1 MQNQKSM
8 WLISGVLIILAFVW
22 GSSFIL
28 MKLALF
34 DTDGNPVYSALDV
47 AAMRISIAALTL
59 LPVTI
64 VNFKKVPSN
73 KWGWIL
79 GVGTLGNLFPAY
91 LFTSA
96 QTELPSAIAG
106 MLNSLTPLFT
116 MIIAILLFRTV
127 VSRSQ
132 LIGLIIGFIGAVI
145 LISDGGDMSEVF
157 NGSGGISIAA
167 CGKVALATLFY
178 GCSVNILKNKL
189 LDVGATT
196 IAAIALAMVMPISL
210 CALLGSDVLTVLA
223 ENESGVKSM
232 MAVVVLAVIG
242 TAAALAVFNA
252 LIKWTDALTASSV
265 TYIIP
270 VFAAMWGFV
279 NGERLTLWHLV
290 GGMVILLGVALV
302 KRGDSGKK

>member
-1 MQNQKSM
+1 
-8 WLISGVLIILAFVW
+8 
-22 GSSFIL
+22 

-34 DTDGNPVYSALDV
+34 DTAGNPVYSALDV
-47 AAMRISIAALTL
+47 AALRISIAALAL

-79 GVGTLGNLFPAY
+79 GVGTFGNLFPAY
-91 LFTSA
+91 LFASA
-96 QTELPSAIAG
+96 QTEIPSAIAG

-116 MIIAILLFRTV
+116 MIIAALLFRTLI
-127 VSRSQ
+127 SKSQ

-145 LISDGGDMSEVF
+145 LINDGGDLSEIF
-157 NGSGGISIAA
+157 NGSSGISIVA
-167 CGKVALATLFY
+167 CGKIALATLFY
-178 GCSVNILKNKL
+178 GFSVNILRNKL

-196 IAAIALAMVMPISL
+196 IAAIALGMVMPISL
-210 CALLGSDVLTVLA
+210 FALLGSDILTVLA
-223 ENESGVKSM
+223 DNESGAKSM

-242 TAAALAVFNA
+242 TAAALAVFNT

-270 VFAAMWGFV
+270 VFASMWGV
-279 NGERLTLWHLV
+279 VDGERLTLWHLF
-290 GGMVILLGVALV
+290 GGVVILLGVALV
-302 KRGDSGKK
+302 KRGVHGKK

>member
-1 MQNQKSM
+1 VQNQKSI
-8 WLISGVLIILAFVW
+8 WLIWGVLIILAFAW

-28 MKLALF
+28 MKIALF
-34 DTDGNPVYSALDV
+34 DSAGNPVYSALDV
-47 AAMRISIAALTL
+47 AALRITIASLTL

-64 VNFKKVPSN
+64 ANFKNVPIN
-73 KWGWIL
+73 KLGWIL
-79 GVGTLGNLFPAY
+79 GVGTFGNLFPAY

-116 MIIAILLFRTV
+116 MIVAILLFRTLI
-127 VSRSQ
+127 SRSQ
-132 LIGLIIGFIGAVI
+132 LIGLIIGFIGTVI
-145 LISDGGDMSEVF
+145 LISDGGDMSEMF
-157 NGSGGISIAA
+157 SGSGSISIVAY
-167 CGKVALATLFY
+167 GKVALATLFY
-178 GCSVNILKNKL
+178 GCSVNILRNKL

-196 IAAIALAMVMPISL
+196 IAAIALTMVMPISL

-242 TAAALAVFNA
+242 TAAALAIFNA

-270 VFAAMWGFV
+270 VFAGMWGFV
-279 NGERLTLWHLV
+279 DGERLTLWHLV
-290 GGMVILLGVALV
+290 GGVVILLGVALV
-302 KRGDSGKK
+302 KRGGRGKK

>member
-1 MQNQKSM
+1 MI
-8 WLISGVLIILAFVW
+8 WGVLLLLAFVW

-28 MKLALF
+28 MKIALF
-34 DTDGNPVYSALDV
+34 DSSGAPVYSAMNV
-47 AAMRISIAALTL
+47 AALRITIAALAL
-59 LPVTI
+59 MPI
-64 VNFKKVPSN
+64 AISQFKNVPRE
-73 KWGWIL
+73 KWIWIL
-79 GVGTLGNLFPAY
+79 GVGTFGNLLPAY

-116 MIIAILLFRTV
+116 MIIAALLFKTAI
-127 VSRSQ
+127 SRSQ
-132 LIGLIIGFIGAVI
+132 LIGLIIGFFGAML
-145 LISDGGDMSEVF
+145 LISDGGNLSSVF
-157 NGSGGISIAA
+157 IGANGISLVG

-178 GCSVNILKNKL
+178 GLSVNILRNKL

-196 IAAIALAMVMPISL
+196 IAALALAFVIPIAVF
-210 CALLGSDVLTVLA
+210 ALLGSDVTTILL
-223 ENESGVKSM
+223 ENPSGIKSM
-232 MAVVVLAVIG
+232 LAVVVLAVIG

-279 NGERLTLWHLV
+279 DGEALTVWHLI
-290 GGMVILLGVALV
+290 GGLVILLGVALV
-302 KRGDSGKK
+302 KRGSSGKK

>member
-1 MQNQKSM
+1 MLNQKPIWM
-8 WLISGVLIILAFVW
+8 IWGVLLLLAFVW

-28 MKLALF
+28 MKIALF
-34 DTDGNPVYSALDV
+34 DSSGAPVYSAMNV
-47 AAMRISIAALTL
+47 AALRITIAALAL
-59 LPVTI
+59 MPI
-64 VNFKKVPSN
+64 AISQFKNVPRE
-73 KWGWIL
+73 KWIWIL
-79 GVGTLGNLFPAY
+79 GVGTFGNLLPAY

-116 MIIAILLFRTV
+116 MIIAALLFKTAI
-127 VSRSQ
+127 SRSQ
-132 LIGLIIGFIGAVI
+132 LIGLIIGFFGAML
-145 LISDGGDMSEVF
+145 LISDGGNLSSVF
-157 NGSGGISIAA
+157 IGANGISLVG

-178 GCSVNILKNKL
+178 GLSVNILRNKL

-196 IAAIALAMVMPISL
+196 IAALALAFVIPIAVF
-210 CALLGSDVLTVLA
+210 ALLGSDVTTILL
-223 ENESGVKSM
+223 ENPSGIKSM
-232 MAVVVLAVIG
+232 LAVVVLAVIG

-279 NGERLTLWHLV
+279 DGEALTVWHLI
-290 GGMVILLGVALV
+290 GGLVILLGVALV
-302 KRGDSGKK
+302 KRGSSGKK